1 MTDLSAL
8 TDDELLAEA
17 QIPRA
22 SCRAA
27 DAAAA
32 ELRRRLSAGERAEK
46 DVTRMALAIRELS
59 EEHEQAEARVA
70 ELERELVT
78 ANKRA
83 LDDVLAV
90 LDRALSAGSETS
102 DKPWPIGDQPSCPIA
117 GPCDGECGLC
127 KPSAGSEGSDK

>member
-1 MTDLSAL
+1 MTDLSDL
-8 TDDELLAEA
+8 TTDELLDRLPNGW
-17 QIPRA
+17 QWRIPL
-22 SCRAA
+22 C
-27 DAAAA
+27 D

-59 EEHEQAEARVA
+59 EKHEQAEARVA

-127 KPSAGSEGSDK
+127 EPSAATEGSEK